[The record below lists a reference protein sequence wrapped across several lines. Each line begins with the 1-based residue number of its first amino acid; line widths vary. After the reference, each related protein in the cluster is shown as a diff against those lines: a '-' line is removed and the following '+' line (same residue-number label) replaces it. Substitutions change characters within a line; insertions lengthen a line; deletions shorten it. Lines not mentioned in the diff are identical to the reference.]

1 MDEKELLDNVAKRIL
16 ENATPK
22 LIVLFGSRARGES
35 KLDSD
40 FDLFILMPDGT
51 SIEAVDHRIRR
62 CLIHPKASFDVLVL
76 TESEYRTKLQEGWL
90 IFTEIQRDGKILYA
104 A

>member
-1 MDEKELLDNVAKRIL
+1 MNEKELMDNVAKVIL
-16 ENATPK
+16 ENAAPK
-22 LIVLFGSRARGES
+22 LIVLFGSRARGDS

-40 FDLFILMPDGT
+40 YDLFILMPDGI
-51 SIEAVDHRIRR
+51 SIEATDRKIRR
-62 CLIHPKASFDVLVL
+62 LLIDPNVSFDILVL